1 VICQSS
7 RIALYYVCIVSPWNT
22 GGPGVPK
29 RRIDNLLSQDLFENM
44 MEPIIPLSEL
54 PLDQIME
61 RARHY
66 RAMALTAST
75 LDTKDSLNRLAE
87 RYVNLAESRGAGPG
101 RLNEVPH

>member
-1 VICQSS
+1 
-7 RIALYYVCIVSPWNT
+7 
-22 GGPGVPK
+22 
-29 RRIDNLLSQDLFENM
+29 
-44 MEPIIPLSEL
+44 
-54 PLDQIME
+54 ME